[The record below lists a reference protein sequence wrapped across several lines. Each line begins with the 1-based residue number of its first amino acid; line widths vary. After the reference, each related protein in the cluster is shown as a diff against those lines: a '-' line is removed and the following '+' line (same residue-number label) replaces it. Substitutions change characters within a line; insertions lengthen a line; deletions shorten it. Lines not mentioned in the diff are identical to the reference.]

1 MAGLTE
7 RQLVLLLRERFRTTS
22 GALELGIGDDAAILA
37 GQDAAWACS
46 VDASVQ
52 GVHFDLTYLSLEDVG
67 YRAFQAAVSDLA
79 AMGAEPVAALSA
91 LILPRALSRDD
102 IDHLTRGQAQASVD
116 TQCPIVGGNIARGHE
131 LSITTTVLGSCDRP
145 LRRDGARAGEQLW
158 VIGPLGLAAAGL
170 SCLRLG
176 LDGKSPAER
185 PVPARTISERRD
197 GWSSRQMASIAQC
210 VSAWRRPRAQLIR
223 GRALRQLASAGIDVS
238 DGLAADARQ
247 LALASGVRIVIEEA
261 RLRAALEP
269 CLVSTSRALRRSA
282 LHFAL
287 YGGEEYA
294 LLATGRSADRPVWAT
309 PIGYVTRGAGVMLA
323 ARGQR
328 RPLRGGFD
336 HMVT

>member
-7 RQLVLLLRERFRTTS
+7 RQLVLLLRERFRASS
-22 GALELGIGDDAAILA
+22 GAPELGIGDDAAILA
-37 GQDAAWACS
+37 GQGEAWACS

-52 GVHFDLTYLSLEDVG
+52 GVHFDLAYLTLEDVG

-79 AMGAEPVAALSA
+79 AMGALPVAALSA
-91 LILPRALSRDD
+91 LILPRAQSRDD
-102 IDHLTRGQAQASVD
+102 IDRLTRGQAQASLD
-116 TQCPIVGGNIARGHE
+116 TQCPIVGGNIARGRE

-145 LRRDGARAGEQLW
+145 LRRDGARAGDQLW

-176 LDGKSPAER
+176 LDGRGPADGLLPDGTAAER
-185 PVPARTISERRD
+185 RGR
-197 GWSSRQMASIAQC
+197 WSSCQLASIAHC
-210 VSAWRRPRAQLIR
+210 VAAWRRPRAQLLH

-261 RLRAALEP
+261 RLRAALDP
-269 CLVSTSRALRRSA
+269 SLLSTSRVLRRSA
-282 LHFAL
+282 VHFAL

-294 LLATGRSADRPVWAT
+294 LLATGRSADRPIWAK
-309 PIGYVTRGAGVMLA
+309 PIGYVTRGAGVVLA
-323 ARGQR
+323 ARGER
-328 RPLRGGFD
+328 RVVRGGFD

>member
-7 RQLVLLLRERFRTTS
+7 RQLVLLLRERFRVSS
-22 GALELGIGDDAAILA
+22 GAPELGIGDDAAILA
-37 GQDAAWACS
+37 GQGGAWACS

-52 GVHFDLTYLSLEDVG
+52 GVHFDLAYLGLEDVG

-79 AMGAEPVAALSA
+79 AMGAQPVAALSA
-91 LILPRALSRDD
+91 LILPRALSRAD
-102 IDHLTRGQAQASVD
+102 IDRLTRGQAQASLD
-116 TQCPIVGGNIARGHE
+116 TQCPIVGGNVARGRE
-131 LSITTTVLGSCDRP
+131 LSITTTVLGNCDRP

-158 VIGPLGLAAAGL
+158 VVGPLGLAAAGL

-176 LDGKSPAER
+176 LDRQEPADG
-185 PVPARTISERRD
+185 PVPAMAAGARRD
-197 GWSSRQMASIAQC
+197 RWSSCQAASIARC
-210 VSAWRRPRAQLIR
+210 VSAWRRPQAQLIH
-223 GRALRQLASAGIDVS
+223 GRALRHLASAGIDVS

-261 RLRAALEP
+261 RLRAALDP
-269 CLVSTSRALRRSA
+269 CLICTCRVLRRSA
-282 LHFAL
+282 LRFAL

-294 LLATGRSADRPVWAT
+294 LLATGRSADRPAWAT

-323 ARGQR
+323 ARGER
-328 RPLRGGFD
+328 RAVRGGFD